1 MKILALDLGK
11 FKTVACISVDGGF
24 QFVTVSTGRVEFTD
38 LLRAQ
43 RPDVVVFE
51 TCTAAGWL
59 ADLCEEL
66 SVGFFVANPNGE
78 AWRWSKIKRKTDRDD
93 ALKLARLT
101 LMNQLPTVHVPSRAA
116 RAKRTLL
123 KFRQAVV
130 SRRVSLQNEI
140 RALWQAQGLAL
151 LASGKSAWTRA
162 GLEFLHTQSRPL
174 PECSAEEFWRGQLG
188 MLVQSLEQAFAQEK
202 TLDRKLDALAKA
214 SGQIQRLMTIP
225 GVGRCTAEV
234 ICAWIDTPCRFHNG
248 REISSY
254 AGLVPVQ
261 YQSGQ
266 SDRRG
271 RITKRGSKLL
281 RKTLVECSWLL
292 LRYNPWGQRV
302 VQRISKGQ
310 KTRKKQAIVALAR
323 KLLVRCWAMLR
334 DGTDWQPEL
343 LPARE

>member
-11 FKTVACISVDGGF
+11 FKTVACIYVEGDYRFASV
-24 QFVTVSTGRVEFTD
+24 VTHRNEFTR
-38 LLRAQ
+38 LIQ
-43 RPDVVVFE
+43 TEQPDVVVFE

-66 SVGFFVANPNGE
+66 GVGFFVANPNGE

-101 LMNQLPTVHVPSRAA
+101 AMNQLPTVHVPSRAV
-116 RAKRTLL
+116 RAKRSLL

-140 RALWQAQGLAL
+140 RALWQAQGQAL

-162 GLEFLHTQSRPL
+162 GLEFLRTQSRPL
-174 PECSAEEFWRGQLG
+174 SECPAEEFWRGQLG
-188 MLVQSLEQAFAQEK
+188 MLVESLDHAFAQEK
-202 TLDRKLDALAKA
+202 ELDRRLDELAKA
-214 SGQIQRLMTIP
+214 SQHIQRLMTIP
-225 GVGRCTAEV
+225 GVGRCTAEIV
-234 ICAWIDTPCRFHNG
+234 VAYLDDPRRFRNG
-248 REISSY
+248 REVSSY

-271 RITKRGSKLL
+271 RITKRGTVRQL
-281 RKTLVECSWLL
+281 RVLHHTLTE
-292 LRYNPWGQRV
+292 PGF
-302 VQRISKGQ
+302 
-310 KTRKKQAIVALAR
+310 
-323 KLLVRCWAMLR
+323 
-334 DGTDWQPEL
+334 
-343 LPARE
+343 